1 MVAGG
6 CCVAAYPR
14 KTSAHKTLHP
24 AVAKGHGG
32 MESGGVG
39 GVSIGGAIAYRRLPS
54 DIPTGMKTCANGSP
68 PQPQRFSSPA
78 QRIQTVTGMIG
89 FHPVSQFVAWWE
101 PGGFAQ

>member
-14 KTSAHKTLHP
+14 KTSPRKTFHP

-54 DIPTGMKTCANGSP
+54 DIPTGMKTSAKHGRDKP
-68 PQPQRFSSPA
+68 KQFAA
-78 QRIQTVTGMIG
+78 QREPRLHEGTVANAKRLTYSMALTEA
-89 FHPVSQFVAWWE
+89 FSLSE
-101 PGGFAQ
+101 